1 MIMLLIIPLI
11 LVLMSSVAYAESP
24 QKLPPSV
31 QSQGTPI
38 SPVKNLSSMI
48 LGFVALPVVV
58 GYYGYKIVFP
68 DRLGINLDKTD
79 SYLGEDKNKNNVR
92 DDVEHYINQTFI
104 QPEMKAFAMNHYA
117 LNTQLYSAQSYDQE
131 KVMFSEILNCHI
143 RYKEKY
149 PTESEKLTKFM
160 NASDHIFFNTH
171 YRKKINEKYKVGM
184 RTGSTFSLDTDG
196 HIDCGKYAKFPA
208 SGLKKSY
215 PIANFVK

>member
-1 MIMLLIIPLI
+1 MFVIIPLI
-11 LVLMSSVAYAESP
+11 LALMSSFTYAESP
-24 QKLPPSV
+24 QKLPPPV
-31 QSQGTPI
+31 QSQVISI

-58 GYYGYKIVFP
+58 GYYGYKIAFP

-92 DDVEHYINQTFI
+92 DDVEHYINQTFV
-104 QPEMKAFAMNHYA
+104 QPEVKAFAMNHYA

-149 PTESEKLTKFM
+149 PAESEKLTKFM
-160 NASDHIFFNTH
+160 NASDHILFNTRH
-171 YRKKINEKYKVGM
+171 RKKINEKYKVGI

-196 HIDCGKYAKFPA
+196 HINCEKYAKFPA
-208 SGLKKSY
+208 PCLKNSY